1 MSMKKKRRIHLSFYR
16 ATSGAD
22 LAIHFCMIGLMIFG
36 LIAIVS
42 ASMGLVNGDN
52 KKLILVAAKQIFFLI
67 VGYGS
72 MHFMSKHFHLSF
84 LKSRLFNTLIV
95 VTLIS
100 LLVPLAF
107 TAAGGAKAWIRFGG
121 FTIQPSEFAK
131 IMTILIMARFLGDN
145 RRQYHSW
152 LKMAARPFG
161 YVLSIFLI
169 VFILENDLGSALII
183 FIIFGVVFLIPKHSQ
198 LKGVQRF
205 FKTAFWTGVVASYGL
220 LYTGF
225 GEKIIS
231 SVVTG
236 YKKARFTAMFNPFHD
251 TYGAGYQL
259 INGLISF
266 ATGGLKGRGI
276 GQSIRKYTDFPAS
289 NTDFILAIVVEETGM
304 LGFGLLML
312 LYGTILIQLFRYA
325 IKMKS
330 EAGKMILI
338 GTAMYLLVHMVFNIG
353 GATGLIPLTGVP
365 LLMISAGGSS
375 TWSFMMCIGISQAI
389 ISQFNRGEIQ

>member
-1 MSMKKKRRIHLSFYR
+1 M
-16 ATSGAD
+16 
-22 LAIHFCMIGLMIFG
+22 
-36 LIAIVS
+36 
-42 ASMGLVNGDN
+42 
-52 KKLILVAAKQIFFLI
+52 
-67 VGYGS
+67 
-72 MHFMSKHFHLSF
+72 
-84 LKSRLFNTLIV
+84 
-95 VTLIS
+95 
-100 LLVPLAF
+100 
-107 TAAGGAKAWIRFGG
+107 
-121 FTIQPSEFAK
+121 
-131 IMTILIMARFLGDN
+131 
-145 RRQYHSW
+145 
-152 LKMAARPFG
+152 
-161 YVLSIFLI
+161 
-169 VFILENDLGSALII
+169 
-183 FIIFGVVFLIPKHSQ
+183 
-198 LKGVQRF
+198 
-205 FKTAFWTGVVASYGL
+205 ASYGL

>member
-1 MSMKKKRRIHLSFYR
+1 MEKFEIYGHTDSDDTDEYNQVLSENR
-16 ATSGAD
+16 ANSVKD
-22 LAIHFCMIGLMIFG
+22 
-36 LIAIVS
+36 
-42 ASMGLVNGDN
+42 
-52 KKLILVAAKQIFFLI
+52 FLI
-67 VGYGS
+67 KNG
-72 MHFMSKHFHLSF
+72 
-84 LKSRLFNTLIV
+84 I
-95 VTLIS
+95 
-100 LLVPLAF
+100 
-107 TAAGGAKAWIRFGG
+107 TANI
-121 FTIQPSEFAK
+121 T
-131 IMTILIMARFLGDN
+131 T
-145 RRQYHSW
+145 
-152 LKMAARPFG
+152 
-161 YVLSIFLI
+161 
-169 VFILENDLGSALII
+169 
-183 FIIFGVVFLIPKHSQ
+183 
-198 LKGVQRF
+198 
-205 FKTAFWTGVVASYGL
+205 
-220 LYTGF
+220 TGF